1 MQGFYAV
8 CDAAFLNAKGIP
20 SLVYGPGSL
29 LQAHAVDEFLDI
41 SELMVAT
48 KAYAQVAMDWCGVA

>member
-1 MQGFYAV
+1 M
-8 CDAAFLNAKGIP
+8 CDAAFLSAKGIP